1 MRRGSPLERRTPLR
15 ARGRSRFPRFR
26 DEQWCAYIRSLPCL
40 IGHACEG
47 PTEPDHVRTRGAG
60 GVDIGNTWPACRK
73 HHAERHRIGISSFEL
88 KYAINLAKWATLLG
102 ALET

>member
-1 MRRGSPLERRTPLR
+1 MKRTVLTRKTPLR

-47 PTEPDHVRTRGAG
+47 PTEPDHVRTRAAG
-60 GVDIGNTWPACRK
+60 GVDVGGTVPLCRK
-73 HHAERHRIGISSFEL
+73 HHRERHTTGIISFQL
-88 KYAINLAKWATLLG
+88 KHSVDLKKWATLLG